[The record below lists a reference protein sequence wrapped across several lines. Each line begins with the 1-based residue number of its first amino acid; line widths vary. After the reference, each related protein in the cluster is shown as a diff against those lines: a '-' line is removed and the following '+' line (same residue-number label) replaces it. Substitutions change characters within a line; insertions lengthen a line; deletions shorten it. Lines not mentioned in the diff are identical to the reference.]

1 MLWERCRANAEAH
14 VVSGTGVPQS
24 AKRSI
29 EGCVRGTEAFQSAKR
44 SLEARRWAAASSP
57 SASRSIQASAWGGG
71 SAERGIEAHDL
82 RRGVIQSTRQHCGT
96 CLATMDVL
104 LTLQGVAWEHVP
116 TEQGFFNP
124 LSVQAHVQGTG
135 LSNDPKYHFN
145 TRLANMVCFNRLD
158 IM

>member
-1 MLWERCRANAEAH
+1 MLLAEQGCRSPRNAALKDVFEE
-14 VVSGTGVPQS
+14 QR
-24 AKRSI
+24 RSSQLNVALKHAV
-29 EGCVRGTEAFQSAKR
+29 GLQRAPHR
-44 SLEARRWAAASSP
+44 LAAASKHLLG
-57 SASRSIQASAWGGG
+57 GGG

-135 LSNDPKYHFN
+135 LSNDPKYNFN
-145 TRLANMVCFNRLD
+145 TRLVNMVCFNRLD